1 MEESKKIEVEKYV
14 RNTVQHFNSTY
25 KGLIP
30 KKALENGVIH
40 YTSDEYKDMPLEE
53 IIAEINKMITQTI
66 KDMLKKLIDGL
77 VGNAITPEQKEQKV
91 TEYMQSQNSLD
102 MASFIYND
110 FTKNF
115 SDQEQINK
123 LFEELGNHFTF
134 SSEEII
140 ANAQKIKDKNVKV
153 GQMSIE
159 ENHELIKN
167 TLPILSLLVENNV
180 DFYLVG
186 ALPAYMITGAEDTRY
201 HDDIDLL
208 LNEEDIPKVK
218 KIVEMY
224 GFTFEDKRI
233 DSPKYFDKEQNRV
246 RGDHELLA
254 QHNTSEFH
262 LGFFCFERGKEG
274 EVIHKDYF
282 KDEEGNTFVYKHN
295 ISKEESNI
303 AYDDKVHE
311 YEDFRFKM
319 ASLESI
325 YRIKKYTQREKDII
339 DTSMIEKSGMLD
351 QSKMAQLDACQKLEN
366 TIEPVQQIQN
376 KPIIIEERGITVP
389 GEHQEEQIQTSNEGQ
404 EEIRAAEPLDEAMKP
419 IDPST
424 DLESMFGPEVKSSE
438 EQATLAETEKP
449 KVMTYTNNNSG
460 NSNNETGYTTAGLI
474 TIILLII
481 ALLAIGTLI
490 YLLV

>member
-14 RNTVQHFNSTY
+14 RNTVEQFNSTY
-25 KGLIP
+25 PGLIP
-30 KKALENGVIH
+30 ENALENGVNY
-40 YTSDEYKDMPLEE
+40 YTSDKFKDMTLEE
-53 IIAEINKMITQTI
+53 IIEEVNKMISKTI
-66 KDMLKKLIDGL
+66 QDALTKMLKEL
-77 VGNAITPEQKEQKV
+77 VGDAITDEQLKSKV
-91 TEYMQSQNSLD
+91 AEYMKSNNSLD
-102 MASFIYND
+102 MASFIYID

-115 SDQEQINK
+115 ANQEDR
-123 LFEELGNHFTF
+123 LFEQLKKHFTF
-134 SSEEII
+134 SNEEII
-140 ANAQKIKDKNVKV
+140 KNAQKIKDENVKV

-224 GFTFEDKRI
+224 GFTFEDKRF

-295 ISKEESNI
+295 ISREESDI

-339 DTSMIEKSGMLD
+339 DANMIEKSGMLD

-376 KPIIIEERGITVP
+376 KPIIIEERDINAP
-389 GEHQEEQIQTSNEGQ
+389 SEYIEEQIQTFSNERQ
-404 EEIRAAEPLDEAMKP
+404 EEIRVAEPLDEAMKP
-419 IDPST
+419 IDSSS
-424 DLESMFGPEVKSSE
+424 DLDRMLEPEVKSSE
-438 EQATLAETEKP
+438 DQAVLAETEKT

>member
-1 MEESKKIEVEKYV
+1 MEENKKIEVEKYV
-14 RNTVQHFNSTY
+14 RNTVEHFNSTY
-25 KGLIP
+25 PGLIP

-40 YTSDEYKDMPLEE
+40 YTSDEYKDMPLKE
-53 IIAEINKMITQTI
+53 IIEEVNKMISKTI
-66 KDMLKKLIDGL
+66 QDAITKMLKEL
-77 VGNAITPEQKEQKV
+77 VGDAITDEQLKYKV
-91 TEYMQSQNSLD
+91 AEYMKSNNSLD

-115 SDQEQINK
+115 SNQEDR
-123 LFEELGNHFTF
+123 LFEQLKKHFTF
-134 SSEEII
+134 SNEEII
-140 ANAQKIKDKNVKV
+140 KNAQKIKDENVKV

-186 ALPAYMITGAEDTRY
+186 ALPAYMITGVEDTRY

-224 GFTFEDKRI
+224 GFTFEDKRF

-274 EVIHKDYF
+274 EVVHKDYF

-295 ISKEESNI
+295 ISKEESDI

-339 DTSMIEKSGMLD
+339 DTNMIGKSGMLD

-376 KPIIIEERGITVP
+376 KPIIIEERDINAP
-389 GEHQEEQIQTSNEGQ
+389 DDYIEEQIQTFSNEGQ
-404 EEIRAAEPLDEAMKP
+404 EEIRVAEPLDEAMKP

-424 DLESMFGPEVKSSE
+424 DLESMFEPEVKSSE
-438 EQATLAETEKP
+438 EQASLAETEKP